1 MKQKKTIVRDLE
13 AQLKEAKRISK
24 RGESDSSKSIWSPG
38 EIAQKPGP
46 GEGNEWLFEEAKPG
60 EVDMLLAKAR
70 SRSLKRRCGDTLGG

>member
-1 MKQKKTIVRDLE
+1 MRDLE